1 MDVTHEYNVCR
12 LSLLHLSVELSLLTL
27 SRHRLRVSPG
37 DRFRSRQAIPG
48 ACPWVSEHFR
58 QIIVNENLLQYKND
72 VPVSLRNIS
81 IVEDYANGI
90 EYLELSSKYNISY
103 QRIYQIVAAYVRICH
118 TKNKGGVLI

>member
-1 MDVTHEYNVCR
+1 MKKRKSHHY
-12 LSLLHLSVELSLLTL
+12 
-27 SRHRLRVSPG
+27 
-37 DRFRSRQAIPG
+37 
-48 ACPWVSEHFR
+48 R

-118 TKNKGGVLI
+118 TRNKGGPLI